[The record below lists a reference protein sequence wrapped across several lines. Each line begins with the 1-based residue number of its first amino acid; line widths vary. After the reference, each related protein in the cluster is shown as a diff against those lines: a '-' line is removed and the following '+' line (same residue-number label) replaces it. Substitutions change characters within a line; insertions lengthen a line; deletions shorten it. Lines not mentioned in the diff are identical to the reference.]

1 MNNMNDRDNR
11 DAINLDREK
20 QREEFFK
27 LLNDNNDDN
36 DETNNSKQQKIDTI
50 IDRCMITDSE
60 LQDNSVT
67 LKCGHQF
74 NYIPLY
80 NEIKYQK
87 TNKYS
92 ITYDYTKLGINQIK
106 CPYCRTITNNIL
118 PYFNRYSNE
127 IDNVE
132 LIRGVTT
139 PSKYSLKINQCQHYI
154 KTKDRQ
160 CNSSACI
167 TAHGILCNRHYN
179 NVVNRIQRQTAGLN
193 NNNNNDKHDNDTSAY
208 IPFTTAIYKM
218 RVPQLKSIL
227 KLNNCRVG
235 GTRDILIN
243 RILDMRQTR
252 SDWTDYY

>member
-1 MNNMNDRDNR
+1 MDDQ

-27 LLNDNNDDN
+27 LLNDTDNTDDN
-36 DETNNSKQQKIDTI
+36 NCKQQHDTI
-50 IDRCMITDSE
+50 LDRCMITDSE
-60 LQDNSVT
+60 LQDNYIT
-67 LKCGHQF
+67 LKCGHKF

-118 PYFNRYSNE
+118 PYFSRYGNE

-160 CNSSACI
+160 CNTSACI

-179 NVVNRIQRQTAGLN
+179 NVINRIQRQTIGYN
-193 NNNNNDKHDNDTSAY
+193 NSDKHDNDNDNAAY
-208 IPFTTAIYKM
+208 IPFTSAIYKM

-227 KLNNCRVG
+227 KQNNCRVG